1 MAMAACYPNYDLS
14 SSAGI
19 GHQQQQQP
27 SQLHHL
33 SMSSRLTGGAPS
45 MAQKD
50 YSIPLHVDCSV
61 EYELP
66 NQAKP
71 PVGARVEPLLMIH
84 PCYFRKMESQ
94 RRSPFINNMPNSSRS
109 SNSIV
114 ANVVDSS
121 SMSRRSS
128 KSSSQ
133 QQQQTQQQ
141 HQQQQQQQQHAV
153 VTSHQSTIQRH
164 QNLQQQIDEYVQRQM
179 AQRSQQAHYPVGTS
193 SQQQQ
198 QQQQQQSQHVQSQ
211 HHRHHSHQQQPQ
223 QQQQQQLHQ
232 QQSHLSSQQQSTN
245 QYSLQSQQQQQQQ
258 QLVNTSDWSCYM
270 APDGVVRGYRKP
282 NLANQTA
289 YSNSNSS
296 SSSSV
301 SNNSKSKVIK
311 RSNTGMP
318 PQLTAAGTGGHQQ
331 HQQQHQQNLIAASCA
346 AFNSGGSGLEGGL
359 PSGPRWDIEK
369 TSMAAVPRDFQA
381 GPESL
386 PIKANASLL
395 AAAAVG
401 CQTAPAGTNNNN
413 NNNSYQP
420 SATMYRNPS
429 VVGKRDAMLS
439 GGCGVYS
446 NSSNNNN
453 NLRNNNNNGTELH
466 GSGGSSGSLWNSTAS
481 LLEKTPMAAIPRDY
495 QTGPEHMACS
505 KMSAGTGGML
515 GATASGHSLMR
526 SAASSNTAPSSY
538 HHNHLHH
545 QSSSSTSSSVSSAA
559 EKAALFPGKYRQHQR
574 ASHRLHP
581 YMMTSSMGGSFP
593 PLMAPAFPQ
602 MQQVSCYNV

>member
-1 MAMAACYPNYDLS
+1 M
-14 SSAGI
+14 
-19 GHQQQQQP
+19 
-27 SQLHHL
+27 
-33 SMSSRLTGGAPS
+33 
-45 MAQKD
+45 
-50 YSIPLHVDCSV
+50 
-61 EYELP
+61 
-66 NQAKP
+66 
-71 PVGARVEPLLMIH
+71 
-84 PCYFRKMESQ
+84 
-94 RRSPFINNMPNSSRS
+94 
-109 SNSIV
+109 
-114 ANVVDSS
+114 
-121 SMSRRSS
+121 
-128 KSSSQ
+128 
-133 QQQQTQQQ
+133 
-141 HQQQQQQQQHAV
+141 
-153 VTSHQSTIQRH
+153 
-164 QNLQQQIDEYVQRQM
+164 
-179 AQRSQQAHYPVGTS
+179 
-193 SQQQQ
+193 
-198 QQQQQQSQHVQSQ
+198 
-211 HHRHHSHQQQPQ
+211 
-223 QQQQQQLHQ
+223 
-232 QQSHLSSQQQSTN
+232 SSQQQSTN
-245 QYSLQSQQQQQQQ
+245 QYSLQSQQQQQ

-296 SSSSV
+296 SSSSN
-301 SNNSKSKVIK
+301 SSKSKVIK

-318 PQLTAAGTGGHQQ
+318 PQLTAAGSGGHQQ

-395 AAAAVG
+395 ATAAVSSQTAAAS
-401 CQTAPAGTNNNN
+401 TNNNN

-453 NLRNNNNNGTELH
+453 NLRNNNNVTELG
-466 GSGGSSGSLWNSTAS
+466 GSGGGGSLWDSTAA
-481 LLEKTPMAAIPRDY
+481 LLEKSPMATIPRDY
-495 QTGPEHMACS
+495 QAGPEHMACS
-505 KMSAGTGGML
+505 KMSAGAGGML

-526 SAASSNTAPSSY
+526 SGASGNTAAASSY
-538 HHNHLHH
+538 HHNHHHH
-545 QSSSSTSSSVSSAA
+545 QSSTSAA
-559 EKAALFPGKYRQHQR
+559 EKAALFAGKYRQHQR

-602 MQQVSCYNV
+602 MQQVSCYNVWF

>member
-14 SSAGI
+14 SSSGMSQ
-19 GHQQQQQP
+19 HQQQA
-27 SQLHHL
+27 QLHH
-33 SMSSRLTGGAPS
+33 MPVSSRLSSATP

-94 RRSPFINNMPNSSRS
+94 RRSPFVNNMPNSSRS
-109 SNSIV
+109 SNSLV

-121 SMSRRSS
+121 SLSRRSS

-133 QQQQTQQQ
+133 QA
-141 HQQQQQQQQHAV
+141 QQQQQQQQHV
-153 VTSHQSTIQRH
+153 VVSSHQNSSMHHH

-179 AQRSQQAHYPVGTS
+179 AQRSQQAHYPVGTNS
-193 SQQQQ
+193 

-211 HHRHHSHQQQPQ
+211 HHRHHTHQPQ
-223 QQQQQQLHQ
+223 PQQQQLHQ
-232 QQSHLSSQQQSTN
+232 QQQQSHLTSQQQTTN
-245 QYSLQSQQQQQQQ
+245 QYNLQSHQQQQQQ
-258 QLVNTSDWSCYM
+258 QLANTSDWSRYM
-270 APDGVVRGYRKP
+270 GPDGVVRSYGKV

-296 SSSSV
+296 SS
-301 SNNSKSKVIK
+301 KSKAIK

-318 PQLTAAGTGGHQQ
+318 QMAHANAAGTGQQ
-331 HQQQHQQNLIAASCA
+331 QQNLMPASCA
-346 AFNSGGSGLEGGL
+346 AFNSGGSLEGGL
-359 PSGPRWDIEK
+359 PSAPRWDIEK

-395 AAAAVG
+395 AG
-401 CQTAPAGTNNNN
+401 GNTSQTTGSNNN
-413 NNNSYQP
+413 YQP

-453 NLRNNNNNGTELH
+453 NNNTTNNNSTEL
-466 GSGGSSGSLWNSTAS
+466 GLTAS
-481 LLEKTPMAAIPRDY
+481 GLWDPAALLEKSPMAAIPRDY
-495 QTGPEHMACS
+495 QAGPEHLACS
-505 KMSAGTGGML
+505 KMGAAGSGML
-515 GATASGHSLMR
+515 TSGHSLMR
-526 SAASSNTAPSSY
+526 TTAINNNHHSNS
-538 HHNHLHH
+538 NNN
-545 QSSSSTSSSVSSAA
+545 SSSGGGGVYPSD
-559 EKAALFPGKYRQHQR
+559 KGLFVGKYRQHQR
-574 ASHRLHP
+574 PSHRLHP

-593 PLMAPAFPQ
+593 PLMTPAFPQ

>member
-1 MAMAACYPNYDLS
+1 MAMAACYSNYEL
-14 SSAGI
+14 SAGSGI
-19 GHQQQQQP
+19 SHQQQA
-27 SQLHHL
+27 QLHHIPV
-33 SMSSRLTGGAPS
+33 STRLTSAAP

-133 QQQQTQQQ
+133 QTSQQPQQ
-141 HQQQQQQQQHAV
+141 HV
-153 VTSHQSTIQRH
+153 VVSSHQSSMHHH

-179 AQRSQQAHYPVGTS
+179 AQRSQQAHYPVGAS
-193 SQQQQ
+193 SQQ

-211 HHRHHSHQQQPQ
+211 HHRHHSHQPPPQ
-223 QQQQQQLHQ
+223 QQQIH
-232 QQSHLSSQQQSTN
+232 QQSHVSSQQQSSN

-258 QLVNTSDWSCYM
+258 LANTSDWSRYM
-270 APDGVVRGYRKP
+270 GPDGVVRNYGKV
-282 NLANQTA
+282 NIANQTA
-289 YSNSNSS
+289 YSNSNNNN
-296 SSSSV
+296 
-301 SNNSKSKVIK
+301 NNSKSKAIK
-311 RSNTGMP
+311 RCNTGMT
-318 PQLTAAGTGGHQQ
+318 QLAHTNAAGTG
-331 HQQQHQQNLIAASCA
+331 QQQQQPNLMPASCA
-346 AFNSGGSGLEGGL
+346 AFNSNSSLEGGL
-359 PSGPRWDIEK
+359 PSGPRWDVEK

-386 PIKANASLL
+386 PIKVNASLL
-395 AAAAVG
+395 ASG
-401 CQTAPAGTNNNN
+401 NSSQTASSNNNN
-413 NNNSYQP
+413 YQP

-453 NLRNNNNNGTELH
+453 NNTSINNSTEL
-466 GSGGSSGSLWNSTAS
+466 GLSTNGLWDSAA
-481 LLEKTPMAAIPRDY
+481 LLEKSPMATIPRDY
-495 QTGPEHMACS
+495 QAGPDHMSCG
-505 KMSAGTGGML
+505 KMVGAGSAML
-515 GATASGHSLMR
+515 TSGHALLR
-526 SAASSNTAPSSY
+526 SSN
-538 HHNHLHH
+538 HHT
-545 QSSSSTSSSVSSAA
+545 SSSSNSINSSSSYQS
-559 EKAALFPGKYRQHQR
+559 EKVALFGKYRQHQR
-574 ASHRLHP
+574 TSHRLHP
-581 YMMTSSMGGSFP
+581 YMMTGSMGGSFP

>member
-27 SQLHHL
+27 SLHHL
-33 SMSSRLTGGAPS
+33 SLPSRLTGGAPT

-94 RRSPFINNMPNSSRS
+94 RRSPFINNMPNSTRS

-133 QQQQTQQQ
+133 QQAQQ
-141 HQQQQQQQQHAV
+141 QQQQQQQQHAV
-153 VTSHQSTIQRH
+153 VTSHQSTMQRH

-198 QQQQQQSQHVQSQ
+198 QQQQSQHVQSQ
-211 HHRHHSHQQQPQ
+211 QHRHHSHQPQP

-245 QYSLQSQQQQQQQ
+245 QYSLQSQQQQQQ

-296 SSSSV
+296 SSSIV
-301 SNNSKSKVIK
+301 SNSSKSKVIK

-318 PQLTAAGTGGHQQ
+318 PQLAAAGSGGHQQ
-331 HQQQHQQNLIAASCA
+331 HQQQHQQNLIAATCA
-346 AFNSGGSGLEGGL
+346 AFSSGGSSLEGGL

-395 AAAAVG
+395 AAAAISS
-401 CQTAPAGTNNNN
+401 QTAPMSSNNN

-439 GGCGVYS
+439 GGCAVYS
-446 NSSNNNN
+446 NNSNNNN
-453 NLRNNNNNGTELH
+453 NLRNNNNGTELG
-466 GSGGSSGSLWNSTAS
+466 GSGSGSGSLWDSTAA
-481 LLEKTPMAAIPRDY
+481 LLEKSPMATIPRDY
-495 QTGPEHMACS
+495 QAGPEHMACS
-505 KMSAGTGGML
+505 KMSAVANGML

-526 SAASSNTAPSSY
+526 SGATGNTSASSY
-538 HHNHLHH
+538 HHNHHHH
-545 QSSSSTSSSVSSAA
+545 QSSSSA
-559 EKAALFPGKYRQHQR
+559 EKAALFAGKYRQHQR

-593 PLMAPAFPQ
+593 PLMGPAFPQ